1 MVSKLIVK
9 FKKYLKNRFSFFRY
23 KKKFSSKIL
32 RNVQIDIDTR
42 IGPFVILD
50 GENGLVKIGKN
61 CSINAFS
68 WIGAGN
74 SSIEIG
80 NDVRI
85 GSGTIIT
92 CANHIFKDRNTLIR
106 KQGLT
111 SNQNIVIDNDV
122 WIGSNVN
129 ILPGITIGKGSVIGA
144 GSTVVKDVEEYS
156 VVVGNPAK
164 KIKNR

>member
-1 MVSKLIVK
+1 MFDSLIN
-9 FKKYLKNRFSFFRY
+9 FIKKTLKNNFKFFKY
-23 KKKFSSKIL
+23 KKEKNSIIK
-32 RNVQIDIDTR
+32 RNVEIGIDSR
-42 IGPFVILD
+42 IGPFVMID
-50 GENGLVKIGKN
+50 GENGSIKIGKN
-61 CSINAFS
+61 CSINSFS
-68 WIGAGN
+68 WLGAGN
-74 SSIEIG
+74 SFIKIG

-85 GSGTIIT
+85 GSGTILS

-122 WIGSNVN
+122 WIGANVN
-129 ILPGITIGKGSVIGA
+129 VLPGITVGKGSVIGA